1 MTSPDH
7 SQNMTAEEFD
17 ELLQSL
23 REKRDKQE
31 ATEDDYYDPSVWEQK

>member
-1 MTSPDH
+1 MDPNNKPLTK
-7 SQNMTAEEFD
+7 EEFQ

-23 REKRDKQE
+23 RDRRDYEE